1 MLLLGKKGTLSS
13 SVLSID
19 FDTFDIIRKAVE
31 LLSSMES
38 SMSWLINSRLFMQQ
52 LGRNLH
58 T

>member
-1 MLLLGKKGTLSS
+1 MLLLGKEGSLSS

-19 FDTFDIIRKAVE
+19 FDTFNIIRKAVE
-31 LLSSMES
+31 LLSNMER

>member
-1 MLLLGKKGTLSS
+1 MLLLGKEGSLSS

-19 FDTFDIIRKAVE
+19 FDTSDIIRKAVE
-31 LLSSMES
+31 LLSNMER

>member
-1 MLLLGKKGTLSS
+1 MLLLGKEGTLSS

-31 LLSSMES
+31 LLSNMERS
-38 SMSWLINSRLFMQQ
+38 VSWLINSRLFMQQ

>member
-31 LLSSMES
+31 LLSNMER

>member
-1 MLLLGKKGTLSS
+1 MMLLGKEGSLSS

-31 LLSSMES
+31 LLSNMER

>member
-1 MLLLGKKGTLSS
+1 MLLLGKEGTLSS

-19 FDTFDIIRKAVE
+19 FDTSDIIRKAVD
-31 LLSSMES
+31 LLSNMKR

>member
-1 MLLLGKKGTLSS
+1 MMLLGKEGSLSS

-19 FDTFDIIRKAVE
+19 FDTSDIIRKAVE
-31 LLSSMES
+31 LLSNMER